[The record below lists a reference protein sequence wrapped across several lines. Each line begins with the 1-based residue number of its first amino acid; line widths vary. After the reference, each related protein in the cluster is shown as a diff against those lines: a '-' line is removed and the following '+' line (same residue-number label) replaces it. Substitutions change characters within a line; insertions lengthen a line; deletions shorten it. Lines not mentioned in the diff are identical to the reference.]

1 MRYIPRIHFV
11 VLLWYPLISSA
22 KYSNIALSL
31 PRYLPPASIQSR
43 WHSEPIRILCFDAKT
58 FHKNEK
64 YYLPVLS
71 KPQQA
76 LVAKFMRLRNPP
88 WLLLCD
94 VGSIP
99 GLDNHD
105 AIFPRADGFTSP
117 SSVYDTENSPTPT
130 EAAQSEHNKNRKKR
144 KDDPTPHLSYIRHL
158 QRKQSPRTEAER
170 YAASYQDYLQ
180 APLQPLADNLESV
193 TYEVFEKDLIKYD
206 LYEKAITQ
214 ALQDWSSQGKQAS
227 GSYNRVVVA
236 VCGAGRGPLVTRALR
251 ASEAAN
257 VEIELWA
264 LEKNPNAYVLLQ
276 RHNQHTWNSKV
287 HLIQSDMRT
296 WKGPLRQQQQNQ
308 PSPTIPHHQTG
319 SEDGSCE
326 ETYHDAV
333 GPSCSSSNAA
343 TKQTQEHIPIDI
355 LISELL
361 GSFADNE
368 LSPECL
374 DGILPLLNPTH
385 GISIPSSYTAYL
397 TPLAAPKLHADISSR
412 TANDPNAPNTPY
424 VVMLHAVDFL
434 STTLPPPP
442 PSSPFPR
449 DETTPPISDTPVPV
463 ILPVW
468 SFHHT
473 SSPAPIPASAQNVH
487 NTRHTR
493 LTFRLR
499 DRGVVHG
506 LAGYFEADLYPGVG
520 LSTNPSTMESRS
532 AEMMSWFPIFF
543 PLKVMFPSPSPPS
556 SSIFLLSDNQT
567 EYKQTPLYTPD
578 NAELSV
584 SISRCTDN
592 RKVWYDWVVE
602 SWGFNNLIGG
612 EKIRIRLGG
621 GEVGSSKV
629 GVGGCV
635 M

>member
-11 VLLWYPLISSA
+11 VLLWYSLISSA
-22 KYSNIALSL
+22 KHSNLALSL

-71 KPQQA
+71 KPQQM
-76 LVAKFMRLRNPP
+76 LVTKFMRLRIPP

-94 VGSIP
+94 VGPIP

-105 AIFPRADGFTSP
+105 TIFPRADGFTSP
-117 SSVYDTENSPTPT
+117 GSVYDTENSPTPT
-130 EAAQSEHNKNRKKR
+130 EAAQSEQNKNRKKR

-158 QRKQSPRTEAER
+158 QRKQPPRTEAER
-170 YAASYQDYLQ
+170 YAAGYQDYLQ

-214 ALQDWSSQGKQAS
+214 ALKDWSSQGKQAS
-227 GSYNRVVVA
+227 GSHNRVVVA

-276 RHNQHTWNSKV
+276 RHNQNIWNSKV
-287 HLIQSDMRT
+287 NLVQSDMRT

-308 PSPTIPHHQTG
+308 PSPTIPPQTG
-319 SEDGSCE
+319 YEDGSCE
-326 ETYHDAV
+326 ETYHDAI
-333 GPSCSSSNAA
+333 GPSCSSSNA
-343 TKQTQEHIPIDI
+343 TTQQTQEHIPIDI

-442 PSSPFPR
+442 PPPPPSSSSPGL
-449 DETTPPISDTPVPV
+449 DPPPPKSDTPVPV

-473 SSPAPIPASAQNVH
+473 SSPAPIPAWAQNMH

-506 LAGYFEADLYPGVG
+506 LAGYFEADLYPGIG

-543 PLKVMFPSPSPPS
+543 PLKVISAPLPPLAPTSSFFLPNKNTNRHHYTPPITPS
-556 SSIFLLSDNQT
+556 S
-567 EYKQTPLYTPD
+567 
-578 NAELSV
+578 V
-584 SISRCTDN
+584 
-592 RKVWYDWVVE
+592 
-602 SWGFNNLIGG
+602 
-612 EKIRIRLGG
+612 
-621 GEVGSSKV
+621 
-629 GVGGCV
+629 
-635 M
+635 

>member
-1 MRYIPRIHFV
+1 M
-11 VLLWYPLISSA
+11 
-22 KYSNIALSL
+22 

-43 WHSEPIRILCFDAKT
+43 WHSEPIRILCFDVKT

-76 LVAKFMRLRNPP
+76 LVTKFMRLRNPP
-88 WLLLCD
+88 WFLLCD
-94 VGSIP
+94 VGPIP

-117 SSVYDTENSPTPT
+117 SSVYDTEHSPTPT

-158 QRKQSPRTEAER
+158 QRKQPPRTEAER
-170 YAASYQDYLQ
+170 YAAGYQDYLQ

-214 ALQDWSSQGKQAS
+214 ALKDWSSQGKQAS
-227 GSYNRVVVA
+227 GSHNRVVVA
-236 VCGAGRGPLVTRALR
+236 VCGAGRGPLVTRALC

-287 HLIQSDMRT
+287 HLVQSDMRN
-296 WKGPLRQQQQNQ
+296 WKGPLRQKQQNQ
-308 PSPTIPHHQTG
+308 PSPKIPPQTG

-333 GPSCSSSNAA
+333 GPPPSCSSSNAA
-343 TKQTQEHIPIDI
+343 TQQTQEHIPIDI

-397 TPLAAPKLHADISSR
+397 TPLAAPKLHADISTR

-442 PSSPFPR
+442 PASSSPGL
-449 DETTPPISDTPVPV
+449 DTTPPKPDTPVPV

-473 SSPAPIPASAQNVH
+473 SSPAPIPASAQNMH

-506 LAGYFEADLYPGVG
+506 LAGYFEADLYPGIG

-543 PLKVMFPSPSPPS
+543 PLKVMLCPPPQS
-556 SSIFLLSDNQT
+556 FSFLTS
-567 EYKQTPLYTPD
+567 
-578 NAELSV
+578 
-584 SISRCTDN
+584 
-592 RKVWYDWVVE
+592 
-602 SWGFNNLIGG
+602 
-612 EKIRIRLGG
+612 
-621 GEVGSSKV
+621 
-629 GVGGCV
+629 
-635 M
+635 

>member
-1 MRYIPRIHFV
+1 
-11 VLLWYPLISSA
+11 
-22 KYSNIALSL
+22 
-31 PRYLPPASIQSR
+31 
-43 WHSEPIRILCFDAKT
+43 
-58 FHKNEK
+58 
-64 YYLPVLS
+64 
-71 KPQQA
+71 
-76 LVAKFMRLRNPP
+76 MRLRNPP

-94 VGSIP
+94 IGPIP
-99 GLDNHD
+99 GLDNHE
-105 AIFPRADGFTSP
+105 AIFPRADGLISP
-117 SSVYDTENSPTPT
+117 GSVYDTENSPTPT
-130 EAAQSEHNKNRKKR
+130 EAAQSEHIKSRKKR
-144 KDDPTPHLSYIRHL
+144 KDDPTPHLSYIRYL
-158 QRKQSPRTEAER
+158 QRKQPTRTEAER
-170 YAASYQDYLQ
+170 YGAGYQDYLQ

-214 ALQDWSSQGKQAS
+214 ALKDWASQGKKAS
-227 GSYNRVVVA
+227 GSHNRVVVA
-236 VCGAGRGPLVTRALR
+236 VCGAGRGPLVTRALS

-287 HLIQSDMRT
+287 HLVQSDMRT
-296 WKGPLRQQQQNQ
+296 WKGPLRQQQHSQ
-308 PSPTIPHHQTG
+308 PSPTIPPQAG

-326 ETYHDAV
+326 ETYHDAI
-333 GPSCSSSNAA
+333 GPICSSFNAA
-343 TKQTQEHIPIDI
+343 TQQTQEHIPIDI

-424 VVMLHAVDFL
+424 VVMLHAVDYL

-442 PSSPFPR
+442 PSPSSPEG
-449 DETTPPISDTPVPV
+449 DTTSPVSDIPVPV

-473 SSPAPIPASAQNVH
+473 SSPAPIPPSAQNIH
-487 NTRHTR
+487 NTRHSR
-493 LTFRLR
+493 LTFCLR
-499 DRGVVHG
+499 HRGVIHG

-543 PLKVMFPSPSPPS
+543 PLKV
-556 SSIFLLSDNQT
+556 IFSTLSAFFLFYLSD
-567 EYKQTPLYTPD
+567 EQTPLYTPD

-629 GVGGCV
+629 GLGGCV